1 MENKELF
8 IKFVEYLKKNAKE
21 RTYEW
26 DKSRTKYI
34 KDTIQSKKLILS
46 ELSYFDFQ
54 DPLNTL
60 DKDYYTESYNPKLL
74 FNELIELTDFINDES
89 LNRIVEK
96 IEMKERIKKLLDF
109 YLNFVIEKNFDYL
122 SMKIYFIYFF

>member
-74 FNELIELTDFINDES
+74 FDELIELTDFINDES